1 MRLFHL
7 QRSTIVILGIFAAFL
22 WYPTYIGVL
31 QFIGY
36 HVVTNTVDP
45 ESAKQA
51 ALKDALEKKDAEIC
65 KKIVVPFY
73 YMGPAEYDLVNG
85 CYMGY
90 IYETNDISLC
100 GEVISSAGCVTA
112 IAERTNNPDLC
123 KKAYFPEYTMFQ
135 ENRGTCF
142 GYFAK
147 REREYEY
154 CQKLEKLADMN
165 ENQKIV
171 CMMLYVDSTGDASFC
186 PVHDEPDICYNK
198 AARISGDVSI
208 CNAIV
213 NEEKRN
219 RCKME
224 TAQKN
229 I

>member
-147 REREYEY
+147 RERETSWNPNRQP
-154 CQKLEKLADMN
+154 C
-165 ENQKIV
+165 
-171 CMMLYVDSTGDASFC
+171 F
-186 PVHDEPDICYNK
+186 
-198 AARISGDVSI
+198 
-208 CNAIV
+208 AIV
-213 NEEKRN
+213 RERLHEPFRPFRERKFGSQ
-219 RCKME
+219 
-224 TAQKN
+224 TVSSVHG
-229 I
+229 

>member
-7 QRSTIVILGIFAAFL
+7 QRSTIVILGIFAAFI

-147 REREYEY
+147 REREIEY
-154 CQKLEKLADMN
+154 CKRLVQDDIPISQKRICLSYFIEA
-165 ENQKIV
+165 
-171 CMMLYVDSTGDASFC
+171 C
-186 PVHDEPDICYNK
+186 PETAEPDSCFME
-198 AARISGDVSI
+198 AAILREDVTA
-208 CNAIV
+208 CEAIK
-213 NEEKRN
+213 NETVKEK
-219 RCKME
+219 CIKE
-224 TAQKN
+224 VSTDS
-229 I
+229 